1 MSFPR
6 GGLLRTG
13 LFRCF
18 FCRQKSCP
26 PSWRQ
31 HFRTSATAQR
41 QTVKESP
48 LEEPFDFGDVVGA
61 AIGWEGVEEG
71 GAVAGGADARVE
83 EHEDA
88 AVGERANEAAEALL
102 EGDDGLRDLEV
113 VEGVAAGGGDGIGAC
128 LHDGVGRD
136 GEREFVDDDAGELL
150 ALHVYALPEGAR
162 AEEDGVGGFAELLQ
176 KEMTWG
182 GALQEQRV

>member
-18 FCRQKSCP
+18 FCRQKSGP
-26 PSWRQ
+26 PSGRQ
-31 HFRTSATAQR
+31 HFRTSGTAQR

-48 LEEPFDFGDVVGA
+48 LEEPFDFGTVVVAPIGA
-61 AIGWEGVEEG
+61 EGAGEG
-71 GAVAGGADARVE
+71 GAVAGGADARLE

-102 EGDDGLRDLEV
+102 EFDDGLR
-113 VEGVAAGGGDGIGAC
+113 
-128 LHDGVGRD
+128 
-136 GEREFVDDDAGELL
+136 
-150 ALHVYALPEGAR
+150 
-162 AEEDGVGGFAELLQ
+162 
-176 KEMTWG
+176 
-182 GALQEQRV
+182 